1 MRKRRRM
8 AQGSGSSPGFGSA
21 PPPFLGTHATRST
34 GRLLPLNQSWKWKT
48 SGSPSHSGAISELR
62 LGHPK
67 S

>member
-1 MRKRRRM
+1 MRKGRRM
-8 AQGSGSSPGFGSA
+8 AQGSGPSPGFGSA
-21 PPPFLGTHATRST
+21 RLLSRAHTRST
-34 GRLLPLNQSWKWKT
+34 GWLLPLNQSWKWKT